1 MKKTLMDTYDVKPE
15 IYKIKRRTA
24 RARALSWVGTGFFVL
39 DLVVLY
45 LLVPII
51 LSHEV
56 DFRNL
61 LYFENPLDVEVF
73 RKCIFAALFF
83 FIAVILW
90 TASFNAQQGTIAFYN
105 EEKITCRC
113 ERAFIDILP
122 GQVTSVQQDGDV
134 VRIMYMNRTL
144 TIQSENASQIKERV
158 QDFISAYKYSGNN
171 TVNNS
176 IDPLISAAKIREY
189 KELVD
194 EGIITKEQFDAI
206 VSKITKST

>member
-1 MKKTLMDTYDVKPE
+1 MDTYDVKPE

-39 DLVVLY
+39 DLIVLY
-45 LLVPII
+45 FLAPII
-51 LSHEV
+51 LSQEV

-61 LYFENPLDVEVF
+61 LYFENHLYVEVF
-73 RKCIFAALFF
+73 RSCIFAALFF

-90 TASFNAQQGTIAFYN
+90 AASYNAQQGTIAFYN

-113 ERAFIDILP
+113 ERAFVDLLP
-122 GQVTSVQQDGDV
+122 GQVSSVQQDGNV
-134 VRIMYMNRTL
+134 VRIMYLNRTL
-144 TIQSENASQIKERV
+144 TIQSENASQIRERV
-158 QDFISAYKYSGNN
+158 QNFISAYNYSGNN
-171 TVNNS
+171 IVKNS
-176 IDPLISAAKIREY
+176 IDPLVSAAKIREY

-194 EGIITKEQFDAI
+194 EGIITQEQFDAI